1 MDKKNINQGFTLLE
15 MSVVI
20 FIIGVLLLLTIP
32 NINKVLNS
40 VSDKGCKAQLKVVD
54 SAIVQYKLE
63 FSEEVTIEQLVSQ
76 GYLSNEQLKCSNG
89 QSIGISNGQA
99 YSQ

>member
-1 MDKKNINQGFTLLE
+1 MDIKKYNQGFTLLE

-32 NINKVLNS
+32 NINKVMSS
-40 VSDKGCKAQLKVVD
+40 VSKKGCQAQLKVVD

-63 FSEEVTIEQLVSQ
+63 FNEEASVDQLISS
-76 GYLSNEQLKCSNG
+76 GYLSEEQLKCSNG
-89 QSIGISNGQA
+89 QSIGISDGQA
-99 YSQ
+99 ISQ